1 MSELD
6 DLEIYVV
13 PGIETGTKRP
23 LRYLRPGRNRRLSDA
38 EADRIFAR
46 VKAEIAA
53 TKAKG
58 DRK

>member
-13 PGIETGTKRP
+13 PGIERGTNRP
-23 LRYLRPGRNRRLSDA
+23 QSASRLNRRLTDA
-38 EADRIFAR
+38 EADAIFER

-53 TKAKG
+53 AKAKAG